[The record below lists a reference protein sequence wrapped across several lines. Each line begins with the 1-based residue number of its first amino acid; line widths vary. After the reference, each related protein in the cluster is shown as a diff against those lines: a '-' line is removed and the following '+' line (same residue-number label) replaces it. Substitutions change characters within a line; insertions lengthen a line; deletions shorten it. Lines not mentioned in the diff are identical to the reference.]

1 VSLEKTAFARFI
13 TGGKGLSEI
22 FNGAWESM
30 PRVQIKKDIQQGV
43 LLGRGLASRCR
54 VEISTKT
61 SEGHP
66 STRQLDI
73 WVGEPLPVGEYKLV
87 IKGEILLVR
96 YWRGLWKEIASH
108 DLEKRQPGAA

>member
-1 VSLEKTAFARFI
+1 
-13 TGGKGLSEI
+13 
-22 FNGAWESM
+22 M

-54 VEISTKT
+54 VEITTKA
-61 SEGHP
+61 SEGYP

-73 WVGEPLPVGEYKLV
+73 WVAEPLPVGEYKLV

-96 YWRGLWKEIASH
+96 YWRGLWKEFIPHELA
-108 DLEKRQPGAA
+108 KREQGAA

>member
-1 VSLEKTAFARFI
+1 M
-13 TGGKGLSEI
+13 SEV

-54 VEISTKT
+54 VEITTKT
-61 SEGHP
+61 SEGHA
-66 STRQLDI
+66 SIRQLDI
-73 WVGEPLPVGEYKLV
+73 WVAEPLPVGEYKLV

-96 YWRGLWKEIASH
+96 YWRGLWREFIPH
-108 DLEKRQPGAA
+108 DPAKQQSGAA